1 MEGTAHSIE
10 ELISQLLE
18 KIPAEHIYKLAERN
32 IDLVKLAS
40 SNPTSNE
47 ILTNYAIGGF
57 IAGIRFA
64 LENIEA
70 RADEMETEGGT
81 V

>member
-1 MEGTAHSIE
+1 MKNLSPNYM
-10 ELISQLLE
+10 E

-70 RADEMETEGGT
+70 RPDETEAEGGT